1 MNINSTRFRIN
12 TLIQM
17 ARITENQKYRE
28 ELIQEIQL
36 LLDDIESYEQPV
48 FSSGYFGE
56 DSILAIEEYLKDK
69 QRVCAIQIWQ
79 EALGE
84 EGRPQKW
91 QTTEINDIV
100 SQMPEWERMKS
111 PYRFS
116 PSIGNQRGF
125 QRRREV

>member
-17 ARITENQKYRE
+17 ARITENQQYRE
-28 ELIQEIQL
+28 ELIEEVQI
-36 LLDDIESYEQPV
+36 LLDGMESHEHVECDGKWLDEDDV
-48 FSSGYFGE
+48 F
-56 DSILAIEEYLKDK
+56 IIEEYLKDK

-91 QTTEINDIV
+91 QATEINDIV
-100 SQMPEWERMKS
+100 SRMSDWARTKS
-111 PYRFS
+111 TSTFGKY
-116 PSIGNQRGF
+116 GKQRGF
-125 QRRREV
+125 QRRRG